1 MNVTEI
7 RFLGGENMY
16 TYKTEILTVSTKWF
30 SDKANDGDI
39 VLLDNLL
46 NERAAEGWELVTYD
60 YMATTA
66 QIKGAFVVTFRK
78 EK

>member
-1 MNVTEI
+1 
-7 RFLGGENMY
+7 MY
-16 TYKTEILTVSTKWF
+16 IYKTEILTVSTKWF
-30 SDKANDGDI
+30 SDKANEGDI
-39 VLLDNLL
+39 ALLDNLL
-46 NERAAEGWELVTYD
+46 NGRAAEGWELVTYD

>member
-1 MNVTEI
+1 
-7 RFLGGENMY
+7 MY
-16 TYKTEILTVSTKWF
+16 IYKTEILTVSTKWF
-30 SDKANDGDI
+30 SDKANEGDI
-39 VLLDNLL
+39 ALLDNLL
-46 NERAAEGWELVTYD
+46 NERAAEGLELVTYD